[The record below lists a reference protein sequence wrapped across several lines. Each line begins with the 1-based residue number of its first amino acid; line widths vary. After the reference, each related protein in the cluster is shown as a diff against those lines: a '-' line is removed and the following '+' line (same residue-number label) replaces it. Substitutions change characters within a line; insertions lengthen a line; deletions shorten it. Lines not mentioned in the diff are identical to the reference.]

1 MLELHRVRDSP
12 VLGIA
17 HTGQVPRSVLGRASC
32 DEAGRVFS
40 LAEQIEHK
48 LAVIQAVVPAGTRLH
63 LFGHSVG
70 TYICL
75 QLIDRLENPSVLHSF
90 PPLFQMQSSDTRQYT
105 RQSDTDDC
113 QLSTI
118 QADGDSHPPAKSND
132 CGPTYTIE
140 RCYLLCPTFER
151 IAESPSG
158 RVLSAL
164 SKSTSC
170 FSAMLTL
177 LGVLHVL
184 VPRRLRY
191 LLLSVYFYFGE
202 LKFSRALR
210 RVRAAAESESPEVAA
225 LRALH
230 PLAFEASVRIPNCA
244 RRGCEQLVA
253 EEWGPMRCGL
263 HMGADEM
270 RAIGPLS
277 ARHAEL
283 LAQPRFLQLH
293 ARSDHWSPPEPT
305 SIPGARSLMDP
316 SNTLEHAF
324 VFHSGSQVVHLVDM
338 IESNQ
343 LI

>member
-17 HTGQVPRSVLGRASC
+17 HTGQVPRSVLGRDTC
-32 DEAGRVFS
+32 DEAERVFS

-48 LAVIQAVVPAGTRLH
+48 LAVIQAVVPAGSRLH
-63 LFGHSVG
+63 LFGHSAG

-75 QLIDRLENPSVLHSF
+75 QLIDRLENPSDLHSC
-90 PPLFQMQSSDTRQYT
+90 PALFHIDTSSDR
-105 RQSDTDDC
+105 RLSDDC
-113 QLSTI
+113 QLSTM
-118 QADGDSHPPAKSND
+118 QSDVASDPAANSNY
-132 CGPTYTIE
+132 CGPTYSIE

-151 IAESPSG
+151 IAESSSG

-177 LGVLHVL
+177 LGVLHLL

-191 LLLSVYFYFGE
+191 LLLSAYLYFGE
-202 LKFSRALR
+202 LKFRRALR
-210 RVRAAAESESPEVAA
+210 RVRASAESESPQVAA

-230 PLAFEASVRIPNCA
+230 PLAFEASVHISNCV

-263 HMGADEM
+263 HMGADLM
-270 RAIGPLS
+270 RAIGPFS

-293 ARSDHWSPPEPT
+293 TRSDHWSPPEPT

-316 SNTLEHAF
+316 TNTLEHAF
-324 VFHSGSQVVHLVDM
+324 VFHSGAQVVHLVDM
-338 IESNQ
+338 IESNN